1 MRRVDDL
8 RARLGAHHP
17 ARRPDLLRAGAFV
30 LRDKRQ
36 LSIATLAAFAV
47 LIVAYAGYMQHSG
60 VRTGIIETGPPPYPV
75 R

>member
-1 MRRVDDL
+1 
-8 RARLGAHHP
+8 
-17 ARRPDLLRAGAFV
+17 
-30 LRDKRQ
+30 

-47 LIVAYAGYMQHSG
+47 LIVAYAGYMQQSG

>member
-1 MRRVDDL
+1 MIGASSRRSSPR
-8 RARLGAHHP
+8 RAA
-17 ARRPDLLRAGAFV
+17 
-30 LRDKRQ
+30 K
-36 LSIATLAAFAV
+36 

>member
-1 MRRVDDL
+1 MTFALDWGLSCSPPRSST
-8 RARLGAHHP
+8 
-17 ARRPDLLRAGAFV
+17 RPEPFV
-30 LRDKRQ
+30 LRDKRG

-47 LIVAYAGYMQHSG
+47 LIVGYAGYMQHSG